1 MPAIYGEVAQ
11 LLSST
16 GVCPDGIRRACELGG
31 SPELVFYRASGVASA
46 AETSRRLLAAD
57 RPGDGPVMG
66 DHESYEARYLAEF
79 GATGRVVDLGAMADG
94 EGNACLFLA
103 VAAALS
109 RLPTPGP
116 FDDRGALGSAAAHLE
131 AAAGMPLEAFAR
143 GARPADGG
151 DAVGRFAKVLRHAA
165 CSQMADP
172 ELGAAYFPW
181 FARVPGAGGGATYVE
196 YQQWLG
202 RVRSHEFADA
212 CHALHLARMLR
223 LWISI
228 LPPAATDVV
237 SEFNSHRVSDSR
249 RVVLGNNDVHY
260 VMLARAP

>member
-1 MPAIYGEVAQ
+1 M
-11 LLSST
+11 
-16 GVCPDGIRRACELGG
+16 GVCPNGTRRACQRGE
-31 SPELVFYRASGVASA
+31 SPALVFYRAPSVASA
-46 AETSRRLLAAD
+46 AETSRRLLAAE
-57 RPGDGPVMG
+57 RPGAGPVLG
-66 DHESYEARYLAEF
+66 DHGSYEARYLAEF
-79 GATGRVVDLGAMADG
+79 GAAGRVVDLGAMADG
-94 EGNACLFLA
+94 EGNACLFLS

-109 RLPTPGP
+109 RLPAPGP
-116 FDDRGALGSAAAHLE
+116 FDDRGTLGPAAPHLE
-131 AAAGMPLEAFAR
+131 AAAAMPLEASAR

-151 DAVGRFAKVLRHAA
+151 DAVGRLARVLRRAA

-172 ELGAAYFPW
+172 EFGASYFPW
-181 FARVPGAGGGATYVE
+181 FARASGAGGGATYAE
-196 YQQWLG
+196 YEQWLG
-202 RVRSHEFADA
+202 RVQSHEFADA

-237 SEFNSHRVSDSR
+237 SEFNPHQVGDSR